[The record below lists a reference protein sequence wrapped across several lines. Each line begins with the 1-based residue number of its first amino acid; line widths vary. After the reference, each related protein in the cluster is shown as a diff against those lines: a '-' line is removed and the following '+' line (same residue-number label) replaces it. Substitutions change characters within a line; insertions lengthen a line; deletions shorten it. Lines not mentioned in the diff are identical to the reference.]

1 MILSCGTAGADRSG
15 RRVGGRAGSAAA
27 QPDPI
32 AAAVTASAISA
43 TVSARRRRGV
53 NHAGLR
59 AAAQARMPVAAA
71 VAVAA
76 VAMHCAHMQGSMAGP
91 RRSQVALRSDCPAV
105 EALELVLFCAWC
117 FVVAVA
123 GGAVGLVLGNI
134 RLPVVL
140 LVASSPAAGAGA
152 NIGISGVAAFAAA
165 AAHIRAGRINW
176 RLFAWMAPPSMAG
189 AVVGGL
195 VSGAISDTA
204 LLIVIGVTLLYFGID
219 LLRKEGRRPDAKRS
233 PRAADA
239 EREPAAPEPPAA
251 DAEREPAAPERSPH
265 AADAAPEPR
274 PAADHL
280 DVRAA
285 VLSGALIGL
294 LGGLVGL
301 ILGALRMPA
310 LLRWVGEVPHRAVG
324 TNLAVGFWVGVA
336 GVAGHLPGGVD
347 WTALGAGAA
356 ASVPGAL
363 LGARLTGRMS
373 ERQLLRAIG
382 AVLVVAG
389 VATAG
394 QAL

>member
-1 MILSCGTAGADRSG
+1 MD
-15 RRVGGRAGSAAA
+15 
-27 QPDPI
+27 
-32 AAAVTASAISA
+32 
-43 TVSARRRRGV
+43 
-53 NHAGLR
+53 
-59 AAAQARMPVAAA
+59 
-71 VAVAA
+71 
-76 VAMHCAHMQGSMAGP
+76 
-91 RRSQVALRSDCPAV
+91 
-105 EALELVLFCAWC
+105 ALELTLFCAWC
-117 FVVAVA
+117 FTVAVA

-134 RLPVVL
+134 RLPAVL
-140 LVASSPAAGAGA
+140 LIASSPAAGAGA

-189 AVVGGL
+189 AVAGGL
-195 VSGAISDTA
+195 VSGAIPDTA
-204 LLIVIGVTLLYFGID
+204 LLIVIGLTLLYFGVDI
-219 LLRKEGRRPDAKRS
+219 LRKEGRDVKR
-233 PRAADA
+233 RGAAGVEQPTPSQA
-239 EREPAAPEPPAA
+239 RG
-251 DAEREPAAPERSPH
+251 
-265 AADAAPEPR
+265 
-274 PAADHL
+274 DHL
-280 DVRAA
+280 DIRAA
-285 VLSGALIGL
+285 VVSGALIGL

-310 LLRWVGEVPHRAVG
+310 LLRWVGEVPHKAVG

-389 VATAG
+389 VATAV
-394 QAL
+394 QAP

>member
-1 MILSCGTAGADRSG
+1 M
-15 RRVGGRAGSAAA
+15 
-27 QPDPI
+27 DP
-32 AAAVTASAISA
+32 
-43 TVSARRRRGV
+43 
-53 NHAGLR
+53 
-59 AAAQARMPVAAA
+59 
-71 VAVAA
+71 
-76 VAMHCAHMQGSMAGP
+76 
-91 RRSQVALRSDCPAV
+91 V
-105 EALELVLFCAWC
+105 ELILFCAWC
-117 FVVAVA
+117 FAVAVA

-134 RLPVVL
+134 RLPAVL
-140 LVASSPAAGAGA
+140 LVTSSPAAGAGA

-189 AVVGGL
+189 ALAGGL
-195 VSGAISDTA
+195 VSGAIPETA
-204 LLIVIGVTLLYFGID
+204 LLIVIGLTLVYFGID
-219 LLRKEGRRPDAKRS
+219 LLRKEWRP
-233 PRAADA
+233 PPN
-239 EREPAAPEPPAA
+239 ETPATS
-251 DAEREPAAPERSPH
+251 D
-265 AADAAPEPR
+265 DT
-274 PAADHL
+274 L
-280 DVRAA
+280 DIRAA
-285 VLSGALIGL
+285 VVSGALIGL

-310 LLRWVGEVPHRAVG
+310 LLRWVGEVPHKAVG

-389 VATAG
+389 AATAV

>member
-1 MILSCGTAGADRSG
+1 MD
-15 RRVGGRAGSAAA
+15 
-27 QPDPI
+27 
-32 AAAVTASAISA
+32 
-43 TVSARRRRGV
+43 
-53 NHAGLR
+53 
-59 AAAQARMPVAAA
+59 
-71 VAVAA
+71 
-76 VAMHCAHMQGSMAGP
+76 
-91 RRSQVALRSDCPAV
+91 AV
-105 EALELVLFCAWC
+105 ELIALCVWC
-117 FVVAVA
+117 FLVAFA

-134 RLPVVL
+134 RLPAVL

-165 AAHIRAGRINW
+165 LAHIRAGRINW

-195 VSGAISDTA
+195 ISGAIPDTA
-204 LLIVIGVTLLYFGID
+204 LLLVIAATLLYFGID
-219 LLRKEGRRPDAKRS
+219 LLRSKPPGRGEYAGDG
-233 PRAADA
+233 
-239 EREPAAPEPPAA
+239 
-251 DAEREPAAPERSPH
+251 
-265 AADAAPEPR
+265 
-274 PAADHL
+274 L
-280 DVRAA
+280 DLRGA
-285 VLSGALIGL
+285 VVSGALIGL

-310 LLRWVGEVPHRAVG
+310 LLRWVGEVPARAVG

-363 LGARLTGRMS
+363 LGARTTGKLS

-389 VATAG
+389 TATAI
-394 QAL
+394 QALV